1 MHLST
6 SQRLRTQATMPTT
19 TRGCRSMRCRSDAHR
34 TASTF
39 ARSGR
44 SCCHK
49 LWCQVG
55 SNEPTDSQLALITGS
70 SQNSGTSLI
79 EGGHTVETTQP
90 RLADTLDGYLYVG
103 GLVVM
108 VTVLAAVEPSASF
121 RVMSVRRTDVPGYI
135 YAATSEWQTQAY
147 GVC

>member
-1 MHLST
+1 MPFGCSQNGVNVCEIGPKLLSQT
-6 SQRLRTQATMPTT
+6 VVP
-19 TRGCRSMRCRSDAHR
+19 
-34 TASTF
+34 
-39 ARSGR
+39 
-44 SCCHK
+44 
-49 LWCQVG
+49 VG

-121 RVMSVRRTDVPGYI
+121 RVISLGALSPSALSAVSPSHIGVVLVSYLLQRRRAD
-135 YAATSEWQTQAY
+135 
-147 GVC
+147 CF